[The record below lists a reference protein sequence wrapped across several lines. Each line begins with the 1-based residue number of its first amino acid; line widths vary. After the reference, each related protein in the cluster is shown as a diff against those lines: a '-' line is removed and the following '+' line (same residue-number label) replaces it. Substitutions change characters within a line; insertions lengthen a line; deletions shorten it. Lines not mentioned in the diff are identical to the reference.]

1 MRKFADVEIEIRTRF
16 YRWAMKDAEREV
28 REEFPLLS
36 RIEARSVKIFLEY
49 MAKFNQEAQLELLLA
64 LTKRVHEFLIKR
76 NDDALTNAE
85 VQLVEAYRRFQFDY
99 SDLDTDEGFIR
110 YWVPRR
116 AVGLP
121 ARPKLKRKQFVHR
134 LSHTLQPV
142 FVGFTERVGPE
153 HVYFEG
159 NNDKWTVRTSVNLG
173 RPPSYTHSIRADW
186 REVMTTNIT
195 SWLGVGDG
203 SWDVLYEDQ
212 AAQAAETFAV
222 LCAHFMTVVP
232 ELLDGLD
239 YDESTLMEPV
249 PR

>member
-99 SDLDTDEGFIR
+99 SDLDTD
-110 YWVPRR
+110 
-116 AVGLP
+116 A
-121 ARPKLKRKQFVHR
+121 A
-134 LSHTLQPV
+134 
-142 FVGFTERVGPE
+142 
-153 HVYFEG
+153 
-159 NNDKWTVRTSVNLG
+159 
-173 RPPSYTHSIRADW
+173 SIR
-186 REVMTTNIT
+186 
-195 SWLGVGDG
+195 
-203 SWDVLYEDQ
+203 
-212 AAQAAETFAV
+212 
-222 LCAHFMTVVP
+222 
-232 ELLDGLD
+232 
-239 YDESTLMEPV
+239 
-249 PR
+249 